1 MMSIKQTILIVDD
14 DEVVRDVLTM
24 ALEESYDV
32 LKARDGL
39 DAVYVYAEHFER
51 VVAIITDVEMPRL
64 NGLLLTEWVHH
75 INPQLPVIIMTGGL
89 RTIELNELLKNP
101 TVSFLGKP
109 FEPSQLETLLNH
121 ALGKR
126 IYEAA

>member
-1 MMSIKQTILIVDD
+1 MSIKQTILIVDD
-14 DEVVRDVLTM
+14 DEVIRDVLTM

-32 LKARDGL
+32 LEARDGL
-39 DAVYVYAEHFER
+39 EAVYAYSQHGER
-51 VVAIITDVEMPRL
+51 VVAIVTDVEMPRL
-64 NGLLLTEWVHH
+64 NGLVLTEWVHH

-89 RTIELNELLKNP
+89 RTVELKELLKHP

-109 FEPSQLETLLNH
+109 FELPQLETLLNH

-126 IYEAA
+126 MYEAA

>member
-1 MMSIKQTILIVDD
+1 MSIKQTILIVDD
-14 DEVVRDVLTM
+14 DEVIRDVLTM

-39 DAVYVYAEHFER
+39 DAVYVYAEHFES

-75 INPQLPVIIMTGGL
+75 INPQLPVIIITGGL
-89 RTIELNELLKNP
+89 RTLELNELLKNP

-109 FEPSQLETLLNH
+109 FEPPQLETLLNH